1 MFSLFDIF
9 FKQEKSKIENLA
21 TEAQWLQ
28 TSVTQDEYERVKNL
42 DDDQLLYSKA
52 HENQA
57 IVHTREDII
66 LLVAHLTRTN
76 ILLRWIRFLLLVL
89 ILILCYKFFN

>member
-1 MFSLFDIF
+1 MFSLFDYF
-9 FKQEKSKIENLA
+9 FREEKSKIENLA
-21 TEAQWLQ
+21 NESHWLQ
-28 TSVTQDEYERVKNL
+28 TSVTQDEYERVNNL
-42 DDDQLLYSKA
+42 DDNQLLYSKA

-57 IVHTREDII
+57 IVHTREDVI

-89 ILILCYKFFN
+89 IIILCYKFFN

>member
-28 TSVTQDEYERVKNL
+28 SGVKQDEYQQIKNL

-57 IVHTREDII
+57 IVHTREDIV

-89 ILILCYKFFN
+89 IIILVIRFSN

>member
-1 MFSLFDIF
+1 MFSLFDYF
-9 FKQEKSKIENLA
+9 FREEKSKIENLA
-21 TEAQWLQ
+21 TESHWLQ
-28 TSVTQDEYERVKNL
+28 TSVTQDEYKRANNL

-89 ILILCYKFFN
+89 IIILCYKFFN

>member
-1 MFSLFDIF
+1 MFSLFDVF
-9 FKQEKSKIENLA
+9 FKQEKSKVENLA
-21 TEAQWLQ
+21 SEAGWLQ
-28 TSVTQDEYERVKNL
+28 TSVTSEEYERIKNL
-42 DDDQLLYSKA
+42 DDDQLIYSKA

-57 IVHTREDII
+57 IVHTREDVI

-89 ILILCYKFFN
+89 IIILCYKFFK